1 MPNLRKTRLCSVG
14 SNAGKATESLAS
26 AEIITSKSL
35 EAHQQH
41 GYRLAEA
48 ATQTEAAR
56 RRVHGSNV
64 AQAQVYLD
72 QQRLRLKAPQ
82 RRDQEALVKHQR
94 AIFEIVRQTPDNAH
108 T

>member
-1 MPNLRKTRLCSVG
+1 MPNLRKTRFCSVG
-14 SNAGKATESLAS
+14 SNAGKTIESLAA
-26 AEIITSKSL
+26 AEIIASKSL

-64 AQAQVYLD
+64 AQV
-72 QQRLRLKAPQ
+72 
-82 RRDQEALVKHQR
+82 
-94 AIFEIVRQTPDNAH
+94 
-108 T
+108 